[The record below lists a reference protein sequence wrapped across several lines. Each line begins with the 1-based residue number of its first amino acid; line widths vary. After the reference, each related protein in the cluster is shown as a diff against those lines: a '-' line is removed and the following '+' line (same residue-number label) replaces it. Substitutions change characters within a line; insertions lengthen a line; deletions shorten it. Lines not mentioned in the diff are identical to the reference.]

1 MIENGW
7 GKERKINRE
16 LATPILMAGGGGGGV
31 WCKTFFKWT
40 IPYIIFYS
48 RILSVHHSAR
58 YLRLLGC
65 KYSHLVDSKMRL
77 QIGWV
82 IMAYTVHCV
91 NSMPTGS
98 TSHSL
103 SFCLYLLCTV
113 FILPYSL
120 QIIFCLISCSF
131 ACKISWF
138 MFFCMQNVM
147 ICFNVNISEF
157 NPWICYFADTY
168 LLPDSL

>member
-1 MIENGW
+1 MGNWLHQSWWQVE
-7 GKERKINRE
+7 
-16 LATPILMAGGGGGGV
+16 GGGGG

-48 RILSVHHSAR
+48 LILSVHHSAR

-65 KYSHLVDSKMRL
+65 KYSHLLDSKMGL
-77 QIGWV
+77 QTGWV

-91 NSMPTGS
+91 NSTYAYRVNK
-98 TSHSL
+98 SL
-103 SFCLYLLCTV
+103 T
-113 FILPYSL
+113 FILP
-120 QIIFCLISCSF
+120 IFALHRIHFPIF
-131 ACKISWF
+131 ASNHILLNF

-147 ICFNVNISEF
+147 IFFNANISEF